1 MSHLSVIQHPSG
13 DKGLPKTVMDGL
25 LDTALNF
32 RQAQY
37 VDGLIHDVGKGSKT
51 ASLEPI
57 RAVGSYVGAPTIH
70 KGSHPKMAS
79 PKGKHHAGMLLPV
92 QQN

>member
-1 MSHLSVIQHPSG
+1 MSHPSVIQHPSG
-13 DKGLPKTVMDGL
+13 DKGLPKSVVDGL

-32 RQAQY
+32 RQTRM
-37 VDGLIHDVGKGSKT
+37 VDGLIHDVGKGSKQ

-57 RAVGSYVGAPTIH
+57 RAVGSYVGAPTMP
-70 KGSHPKMAS
+70 KGSHVKMAA
-79 PKGKHHAGMLLPV
+79 PKGKKPAGMLLPV